1 MSKIPILPWESILRK
16 LTRHGEHLL
25 ESCHQTD
32 EVWAYDSPR
41 CSRPPEKKMWEKACS
56 VSIRLE
62 RTRMN
67 YPVQSCAASGTQ
79 TSSLKASVALSALLC
94 PWLSLW
100 VLLKWTRKFV
110 SRFSIQISLPRGEK
124 IELLRSGKLH
134 LFWYFIFYFI
144 EAQGGGYSAS
154 RGWRQWVPVPGQHQP
169 CSPGGVLCH
178 QREASRVLLP
188 FGLRKKGLI
197 TPIFCQL
204 GRHWANRELWG
215 EAGDNLLGVGGEK
228 GCQALLLV
236 FLFLF

>member
-1 MSKIPILPWESILRK
+1 MENTYWNPVIKQTKSKLMIAPDALDLLKRKCERRHVLFPLGWKELEWIILYRAVLLLVPK
-16 LTRHGEHLL
+16 PVHLK
-25 ESCHQTD
+25 T
-32 EVWAYDSPR
+32 V
-41 CSRPPEKKMWEKACS
+41 
-56 VSIRLE
+56 
-62 RTRMN
+62 
-67 YPVQSCAASGTQ
+67 
-79 TSSLKASVALSALLC
+79 
-94 PWLSLW
+94 WLSLPSSAPDCPFGSS
-100 VLLKWTRKFV
+100 LNEQGNLSRGSQ
-110 SRFSIQISLPRGEK
+110 SRFPFHEVKK

>member
-62 RTRMN
+62 RTRVN

-134 LFWYFIFYFI
+134 LF
-144 EAQGGGYSAS
+144 
-154 RGWRQWVPVPGQHQP
+154 
-169 CSPGGVLCH
+169 
-178 QREASRVLLP
+178 
-188 FGLRKKGLI
+188 
-197 TPIFCQL
+197 
-204 GRHWANRELWG
+204 
-215 EAGDNLLGVGGEK
+215 
-228 GCQALLLV
+228 LV
-236 FLFLF
+236 FYILFYWSTGRGLFCKQRMKAMGACPRAAPALQPWGCFVPSEGSQQGLVAIWP